1 MDMDVYRHM
10 DAYLQRLNAGANYNA
25 PESQPHFSTSTM
37 DLFSSESM
45 LLDDV
50 VDPFSSASM
59 LLEGIET
66 DVVVDPSFSSESMFL
81 ESIDDVIDTSLFSQ
95 DPGQYSYPVS
105 SMLPSP
111 SESMAYMPEY
121 VPGPTISN
129 IARSSNAACCEL
141 SDLPTIPIS
150 KSKHNGLYFY
160 VRVNSDVLHYS
171 STPVNDI
178 LSTITAA
185 HARQLIGLLP
195 IPPSGRR
202 GPTTD
207 RAFQPSSCATTART
221 ISI

>member
-66 DVVVDPSFSSESMFL
+66 DVVVDPSFSSESMLL
-81 ESIDDVIDTSLFSQ
+81 ESIDDVLFSEE
-95 DPGQYSYPVS
+95 PGQYSYPVS
-105 SMLPSP
+105 SMLPFP
-111 SESMAYMPEY
+111 SESMAYTPEY
-121 VPGPTISN
+121 STGPMISN
-129 IARSSNAACCEL
+129 IARSSNAVCCEL

-150 KSKHNGLYFY
+150 KSKHNGLYFM
-160 VRVNSDVLHYS
+160 SEL
-171 STPVNDI
+171 I
-178 LSTITAA
+178 LICCIAA
-185 HARQLIGLLP
+185 ARQ
-195 IPPSGRR
+195 SATCCQQ
-202 GPTTD
+202 PT
-207 RAFQPSSCATTART
+207 PGNS
-221 ISI
+221 

>member
-50 VDPFSSASM
+50 VDPFSSESM
-59 LLEGIET
+59 LLE
-66 DVVVDPSFSSESMFL
+66 SS
-81 ESIDDVIDTSLFSQ
+81 DDVIDTSLFSQ

-150 KSKHNGLYFY
+150 KSKHNCLYFY
-160 VRVNSDVLHYS
+160 VRVNSDLLHYS
-171 STPVNDI
+171 STPVNNI

-207 RAFQPSSCATTART
+207 
-221 ISI
+221 